1 MAISFALQDMV
12 HEGAVVAVGQRDF
25 SVTELMLQAAVE
37 EAEQELI
44 GQTGGAVNLLLILH
58 YYEQKGEDT
67 NEKNNIRLLSHIIVN
82 YYRKS
87 IYFMTDVY
95 YTLCKMVQMDCTSTV
110 PVLNV
115 RKKSSTC
122 WHFGSS

>member
-25 SVTELMLQAAVE
+25 SVTELMLQAAVK

-58 YYEQKGEDT
+58 CYEQKGEDT
-67 NEKNNIRLLSHIIVN
+67 YHCKLL
-82 YYRKS
+82 
-87 IYFMTDVY
+87 
-95 YTLCKMVQMDCTSTV
+95 Q
-110 PVLNV
+110 
-115 RKKSSTC
+115 KKYLFHDRCILYSL
-122 WHFGSS
+122 

>member
-44 GQTGGAVNLLLILH
+44 GQTGRAVNLLLILH
-58 YYEQKGEDT
+58 CYEQKGEDT
-67 NEKNNIRLLSHIIVN
+67 NEKKQHSFTLPYHCKLL
-82 YYRKS
+82 
-87 IYFMTDVY
+87 
-95 YTLCKMVQMDCTSTV
+95 Q
-110 PVLNV
+110 
-115 RKKSSTC
+115 KKYLFHDRCILYSL
-122 WHFGSS
+122 